1 MLLNYDMFLKI
12 PDVLTSA
19 ELAQLRAIA
28 ARTVFVDGKMGS
40 DFASPVKN
48 NLRVGDHEAHRQS
61 AQMVGDALF
70 RSEDFRTFAFPKAMM
85 PPILTRYDTGMHY
98 GIHVDSAFMSTGQ
111 RMLRSDL
118 SCTIFISDASEYE
131 GGALRIGLGSGDIS
145 VKGKAGSAIVYP
157 STTIHEVE
165 PVTSGVRL
173 IAMTFIESR
182 IADSE
187 NRELLYELMEIG
199 AIAGE
204 KMDINT
210 YTRLQRVQQN
220 LLRCWGDSD

>member
-1 MLLNYDMFLKI
+1 MFLQI
-12 PDVLTSA
+12 PDVLTPA
-19 ELAQLRAIA
+19 EIAQLRAIA
-28 ARTVFVDGKMGS
+28 ARSPFIDGKMGS
-40 DFASPVKN
+40 PSPVKN
-48 NLRVGDHEAHRQS
+48 NLRVGEREADRQS

-70 RSEDFRTFAFPKAMM
+70 RSLDFRNFAFPKAMM
-85 PPILTRYDTGMHY
+85 PPILTRYDKGMHY
-98 GIHVDSAFMSTGQ
+98 GIHVDSAFMSTGE
-111 RMLRSDL
+111 RMIRSDL
-118 SCTIFISDASEYE
+118 SCTVFISDASEYE
-131 GGALRIGLGSGDIS
+131 GGALRIGLGTSDVSIRGR
-145 VKGKAGSAIVYP
+145 AGSAIVYP

-165 PVTSGVRL
+165 PVLSGSRL

-204 KMDINT
+204 KMDIKT

-220 LLRCWGDSD
+220 LLRCWGDAN